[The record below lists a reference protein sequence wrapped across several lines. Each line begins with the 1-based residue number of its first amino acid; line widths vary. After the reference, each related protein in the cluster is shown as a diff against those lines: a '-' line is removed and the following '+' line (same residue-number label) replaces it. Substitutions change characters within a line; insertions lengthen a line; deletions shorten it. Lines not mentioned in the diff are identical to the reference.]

1 MVHPEYQKYLDNRI
15 RHYERLSN
23 IAYNILKDVPYIV
36 VNRTNG
42 AFYMTIVFNEAV
54 LNGKQKLQI
63 QNAPITAY
71 VEQLTGGNIENDKRF
86 VYYLL
91 GATGICVVPL
101 TSFFTSLPGFRLT
114 LLEKDEGKFE
124 KTIHTI
130 AEKIVEYIDS
140 SK

>member
-1 MVHPEYQKYLDNRI
+1 MPLYKN
-15 RHYERLSN
+15 
-23 IAYNILKDVPYIV
+23 VPYIV
-36 VNRTNG
+36 VNRTDG

-54 LNGKQKLQI
+54 LNDKQKLQI

-71 VEQLTGGNIENDKRF
+71 VEQLAGGNIENDKRF

-124 KTIHTI
+124 KTIHTL
-130 AEKIVEYIDS
+130 AEKIVEYIES